1 MKKGESSIKMALTFS
16 NRRGS
21 MEEKIDAKAV
31 SEKAKGY
38 FDQGYN

>member
-1 MKKGESSIKMALTFS
+1 MALTFS
-16 NRRGS
+16 KRRS
-21 MEEKIDAKAV
+21 LMKEKLDAKAV